1 MGVLILSGSPKR
13 GDGASR
19 RLGLA
24 LAETIERLAQK
35 SPGSGSKR
43 AVGPAGGQTGWSV
56 GGPVDGEACEPVD
69 GAAKLVYSASLAA
82 EELLELLGT
91 HLTLILTF
99 PLYVD
104 SLPSHLV
111 DLLEAI
117 KGKVYGLAVYAVV
130 NCGFF
135 EPEKNLVVIEILKN
149 FCREAGLKWGRAL
162 AFGGGGMV
170 VSSSRL
176 NFPPLSGLGRELE
189 DLAADALAGA
199 EGPDRLAS
207 PNVPK
212 WLYKTGAHLL
222 WRWKAFRNG
231 LKGKDLY
238 RRLDG

>member
-1 MGVLILSGSPKR
+1 MGTLILSGSPKR

-24 LAETIERLAQK
+24 LVEAIGRLAPK
-35 SPGSGSKR
+35 SPGAGAFGGPNGGDQTAGDQ
-43 AVGPAGGQTGWSV
+43 AVGGGEV
-56 GGPVDGEACEPVD
+56 
-69 GAAKLVYSASLAA
+69 KLVYSAGLSP
-82 EELLELLGT
+82 EGLLELLGT
-91 HLTLILTF
+91 HRTLILTF

-111 DLLEAI
+111 DLLEGI
-117 KGKVYGLAVYAVV
+117 KGKVSGVSLYAVV
-130 NCGFF
+130 NSGFF
-135 EPEKNLVVIEILKN
+135 ESEKNLVAIEILKN
-149 FCREAGLKWGRAL
+149 FCLEAGLKWGRAL

-176 NFPPLSGLGRELE
+176 NFGPLKGLGLELE
-189 DLAADALAGA
+189 RLAADALAGA
-199 EGPDRLAS
+199 EGPDRLAT
-207 PNVPK
+207 PKVPK
-212 WLYKTGAHLL
+212 WFYKFGAHLL